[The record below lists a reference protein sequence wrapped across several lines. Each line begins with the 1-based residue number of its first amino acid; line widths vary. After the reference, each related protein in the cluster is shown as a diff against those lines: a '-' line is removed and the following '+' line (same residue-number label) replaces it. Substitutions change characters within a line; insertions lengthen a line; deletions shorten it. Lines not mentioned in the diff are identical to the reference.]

1 MQGLLAFKRY
11 YDFTGRSGRA
21 EYWQFMAIFA
31 VTLTLSAVLG
41 GMSEANP
48 LPMLTILALL
58 GMTVP
63 MYAVTVRRLHDR
75 GITGWAVG
83 IVWIL
88 NGVSYTLQDMLVTSG
103 GNVLINFLSKA
114 AAGTLVLYALAM
126 LYPLIMPG
134 DEKANAYGPP
144 AAATDSDQV
153 RPVQAHTPE
162 AQAQG
167 DDRLSQ
173 IERLAKLRQD
183 GVLTDA
189 EFEQQKAALLQ

>member
-1 MQGLLAFKRY
+1 MQGLIAFKRY

-58 GMTVP
+58 GTTVP

-114 AAGTLVLYALAM
+114 ATGTLGLYALAM

-144 AAATDSDQV
+144 PAADSELA
-153 RPVQAHTPE
+153 RPAQAHTPE

-183 GVLTDA
+183 GILTDA

>member
-1 MQGLLAFKRY
+1 MQGLIAFKRY
-11 YDFTGRSGRA
+11 YDFNGRSGRA

-58 GMTVP
+58 GTTVP

-114 AAGTLVLYALAM
+114 ATGTLGLYALAM

-144 AAATDSDQV
+144 PAAAGDLA
-153 RPVQAHTPE
+153 RPAQAHTPE

-183 GVLTDA
+183 GILTDA